1 MEPSHL
7 IVKALADPER
17 LRVFADIVLTD
28 SGTSVTDLKA
38 RHPRAEKAL
47 VRLFEAGLVTRED
60 GKVRAAPDAFKDAA
74 AAARASAP
82 AAPPGVSPEV
92 AQLYSNGRVS
102 VMPVNRRTR
111 VALLR
116 DIAGRRFAFDRVYT
130 EAEVTETL
138 AAEYHDPLQLRRDMV
153 DELLLERTLGGREY
167 RRREAPPI

>member
-28 SGTSVTDLKA
+28 SGTTVTDLRA

-74 AAARASAP
+74 AAARAAAP